1 MNDANKPDGRETDA
15 DDDVVTDKDEEE
27 RAPKRRSWLIP
38 TLIGVSVLLLAA
50 AVTFFAL
57 WLGTADPQ
65 AKDVEKFLTEEEPA
79 IEEVSSEVAELLF
92 TYDSTTIDQVADRM
106 LSLSTGNFAVEFE
119 RLIFE
124 RGLGAVLEKAK
135 ASSRGVILEGPDV
148 SFLGPN
154 EAQAIFNIRQT
165 VQNKDNPTGD
175 SFIYVTRLTLVRPE
189 GEGWKADRIDIL
201 SINEV

>member
-1 MNDANKPDGRETDA
+1 MNDSNETRADGTIDESSDAETS
-15 DDDVVTDKDEEE
+15 
-27 RAPKRRSWLIP
+27 APAKRPAWLLP
-38 TLIGVSVLLLAA
+38 VLIGVSVLMLAA
-50 AVTFFAL
+50 AVTFFVL
-57 WLGTADPQ
+57 WLSTADPSAQ
-65 AKDVEKFLTEEEPA
+65 DVEAFLDKEEPA
-79 IEEVSSEVAELLF
+79 IEETSSEVAELLF
-92 TYDSTTIDQVADRM
+92 SYDSTTIDQVADRM
-106 LSLSTGNFAVEFE
+106 LTLATGNFAVEFE

-124 RGLGAVLEKAK
+124 RGLGEVLEEAK

-154 EAQAIFNIRQT
+154 EAQTIFNIRQT

-175 SFIYVTRLTLVRPE
+175 SFIYVVRLTLVRPE